1 MQQQSDHSLGKESN
15 KRFELSKVIDGLS
28 NPPEAQSASGKPGD
42 PQVAALEEYLIT
54 KNFDENDIV
63 VDFGSGTGILARLFG
78 KLIDQNYILPHYLA
92 VDKSDELDKLSLP
105 ASIHNISKKYTTK
118 QFLDIEL
125 PRNKQNIKLVVIRN
139 VFHEL
144 DIRETARLVT
154 LLNEHLEKPA
164 EIYIQDIENLSHPER
179 AKAGWYL
186 HLFQEFFS
194 NLGIKSRKVQRNS
207 YSGTPWFTLIL
218 EPNSTSIDLDK
229 AVDICAQA
237 RYRQFSQI
245 ATKLKRVVQGE
256 YGEDTL
262 PEYLSLT
269 NEYAGIGLQLQD
281 VKPSYLPQ
289 PLQFSALKDLNSPL
303 RDSLGDFDFAERV
316 SDEVTKKSGLIAIL
330 SRKGIIDFP
339 KMIANCKEF
348 TYFVGYSLHSLFG
361 TEEDR
366 ETLHLMVRTGKRL
379 YILVTDPDS
388 DTARI
393 RAQEPIYGNHHKL
406 LEDIHE
412 TIEAGQKFYQMLCM
426 TIGEEKAKKH
436 FRIRVTKRVPTS
448 SNIIIDNLCF
458 VSLYGRILT
467 GTSAPCLVF
476 RKTPGVI
483 YNYYEI
489 VLKEFEDAFAEATS
503 VMEGGEL

>member
-1 MQQQSDHSLGKESN
+1 MQQQSDHSLEKNSN
-15 KRFELSKVIDGLS
+15 TSSDLSRVLGGLS
-28 NPPEAQSASGKPGD
+28 NPPEAQQASGKPGD
-42 PQVAALEEYLIT
+42 PQEAALEEYLIT
-54 KNFDENDIV
+54 KHFDENDIV
-63 VDFGSGTGILARLFG
+63 VDFGCGKGILARILD
-78 KLIDQNYILPHYLA
+78 KLTDQDLVLPHYLA
-92 VDKSDELDKLSLP
+92 VDKSDEIDKLSLP
-105 ASIHNISKKYTTK
+105 ARIHNVSKKLTIE
-118 QFLDIEL
+118 QFLDTEL
-125 PRNKQNIKLVVIRN
+125 PQNKRNIKLVVIRN

-144 DIRETARLVT
+144 KIRETARLVA
-154 LLNEHLEKPA
+154 LLNEHLEKTA
-164 EIYIQDIENLSHPER
+164 EVYIQDMEILRGPER
-179 AKAGWYL
+179 ANAGWDP
-186 HLFQEFFS
+186 HIFKEIFTI
-194 NLGIKSRKVQRNS
+194 LGIKSRLVPRKS
-207 YSGTPWFTLIL
+207 HSGTPWFTIIL
-218 EPNSTSIDLDK
+218 NPNTNQIDLDK
-229 AVDICAQA
+229 AVQICAQA
-237 RYRQFSQI
+237 RKRQLRQI
-245 ATKLKRVVQGE
+245 ATKLKGVVHGE

-303 RDSLGDFDFAERV
+303 RYPLGDFDFAERV

-348 TYFVGYSLHSLFG
+348 TYFLGYSLHSLFG

-366 ETLHLMVRTGKRL
+366 ETLHLMVKSGKRL
-379 YILVTDPDS
+379 YVLVTDPDS

-393 RAQEPIYGNHHKL
+393 RAHEPIYGNHHKL

-412 TIEAGQKFYQMLCM
+412 TIEAGRKFYQMLCM

-436 FRIRVTKRVPTS
+436 FQIKVTKRVPTS
-448 SNIIIDNLCF
+448 SNIIIDDLCF